1 MAKIFDVPADNL
13 ISKLSEQ
20 LKKDKKIN
28 PPTWSSFVKTGTHAE
43 KMPQNKDWW
52 YTRCASLV
60 RKVYL
65 HGPIGISD
73 LKSYYGGRKR
83 IGYNLDHHK
92 DAGGA
97 IIRKALQ
104 QLESAG
110 YIDKKSKGRMISN
123 EGMKRVDRLATDIF
137 KEVCKENRNLDR
149 YA

>member
-1 MAKIFDVPADNL
+1 MAKVFDVPADDL
-13 ISKLSEQ
+13 ILKLSDQ
-20 LKKDKKIN
+20 LKKDKKIS
-28 PPTWSSFVKTGTHAE
+28 PPEWASYVKTGPHVE
-43 KMPQNKDWW
+43 KIPQNRDWW

-97 IIRKALQ
+97 IIRNALQ
-104 QLESAG
+104 QLEASG
-110 YIDKKSKGRMISN
+110 YVEKKSKGRSISN
-123 EGMKRVDRLATDIF
+123 EGMKRVDRLATEIF
-137 KEVCKENRNLDR
+137 KDISKLNKDLER

>member
-1 MAKIFDVPADNL
+1 MAKVFDVPADDL
-13 ISKLSEQ
+13 ISKLSDQ

-28 PPTWSSFVKTGTHAE
+28 PPAWASYVKTGTHAE
-43 KMPQNKDWW
+43 KIPQNRDWW

-97 IIRKALQ
+97 IIRNALQ
-104 QLESAG
+104 QLEASG
-110 YIDKKSKGRMISN
+110 YVEKKSKGRSISS
-123 EGMKRVDRLATDIF
+123 EGMKRVDRLATEIF
-137 KEVCKENRNLDR
+137 KDISKLNKDLER

>member
-1 MAKIFDVPADNL
+1 MAKIFDVPADDL

-20 LKKDKKIN
+20 LKKDKKIT
-28 PPTWSSFVKTGTHAE
+28 PPEWSNFVKTGTHAE
-43 KMPQNKDWW
+43 KMPQYKDWW

-83 IGYNLDHHK
+83 ISYNLDHHK

-123 EGMKRVDRLATDIF
+123 DGMKRVDRLATEIF
-137 KEVCKENRNLDR
+137 KEVCKDNKSLER

>member
-1 MAKIFDVPADNL
+1 MAKVFDVPAEDL
-13 ISKLSEQ
+13 ISKLSDH

-28 PPTWSSFVKTGTHAE
+28 PPEWSYFVKTGTHAE
-43 KMPQNKDWW
+43 KMPQNRDWW

-123 EGMKRVDRLATDIF
+123 DGMKRVDRLATEIF
-137 KEVCKENRNLDR
+137 REVCKENKNLEK